1 MIIFYLGLQIY
12 EKFLTGKFIL
22 IDVYYEKIGE
32 IYFDYLKYDD
42 KNMSLLDS
50 INKYINDREAYIK
63 DMIKECVEY
72 DKNI

>member
-12 EKFLTGKFIL
+12 EKFLKSRFIL
-22 IDVYYEKIGE
+22 IDIYYEKISE
-32 IYFDYLKYDD
+32 IYFDYLDYDD

-50 INKYINDREAYIK
+50 VNKYINDREDYIK

-72 DKNI
+72 GI

>member
-12 EKFLTGKFIL
+12 EKFLKSRFIL
-22 IDVYYEKIGE
+22 IDIYYEKIGE
-32 IYFDYLKYDD
+32 IYFDYLNYDD

-50 INKYINDREAYIK
+50 VNKYINDREDYIK

-72 DKNI
+72 DTNL

>member
-12 EKFLTGKFIL
+12 EKFLKSRFIL
-22 IDVYYEKIGE
+22 IDIYYEKIGE
-32 IYFDYLKYDD
+32 IYFDYLDYDD

-50 INKYINDREAYIK
+50 VNKYINDREDYIK
-63 DMIKECVEY
+63 DVIKECVEY